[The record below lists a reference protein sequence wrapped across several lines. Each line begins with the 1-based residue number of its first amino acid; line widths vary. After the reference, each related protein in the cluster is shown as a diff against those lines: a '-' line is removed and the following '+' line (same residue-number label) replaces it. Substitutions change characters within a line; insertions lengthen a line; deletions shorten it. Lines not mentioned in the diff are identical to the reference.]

1 MPENT
6 IRELSDFELDAVT
19 GGQPQEGLVNVN
31 VEDTNI
37 FLAVPIAA
45 NVNANV
51 LGEQTGIDQQAR
63 PGRIRQLD

>member
-45 NVNANV
+45 NVNANSP
-51 LGEQTGIDQQAR
+51 LTKSAFSRAGL
-63 PGRIRQLD
+63 PGC